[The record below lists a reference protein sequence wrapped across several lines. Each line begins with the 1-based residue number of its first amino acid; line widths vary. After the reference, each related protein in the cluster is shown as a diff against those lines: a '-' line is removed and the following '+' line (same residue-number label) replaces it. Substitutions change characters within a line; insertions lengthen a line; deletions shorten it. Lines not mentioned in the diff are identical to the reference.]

1 MSYLKHN
8 TKKEKRERESEK
20 KGGKRGGKKEAQ
32 CVHISL
38 AWRFAEVCTPLEPA
52 VSIAN
57 DTSGASLGNGVRCA
71 PGFHISS
78 TRYFGIRKRGLWGT
92 SFQELI
98 WLFLSLSVSLASSPL
113 QSVSLLSSFLLLL
126 YFCICRHSLSHSS
139 SPSLFLPPSLPLS
152 LLLFDLV
159 RMISSMEEKNACT
172 GEGKKIFLLTYSL
185 YVKSRGF
192 FLSPLVY
199 FSPFLLVKANEC
211 LKR

>member
-1 MSYLKHN
+1 MSSLKHN
-8 TKKEKRERESEK
+8 TEQEKRERESEE
-20 KGGKRGGKKEAQ
+20 KRGERREEKKEAQ

-98 WLFLSLSVSLASSPL
+98 WLFLSVSLSCFLSSPIGFTPLFFLVVVVLLHTQTFSVSLR
-113 QSVSLLSSFLLLL
+113 F
-126 YFCICRHSLSHSS
+126 SLSLSF
-139 SPSLFLPPSLPLS
+139 FLPPSLPLS
-152 LLLFDLV
+152 LLLFWFGKDDFKYGG
-159 RMISSMEEKNACT
+159 KNACT
-172 GEGKKIFLLTYSL
+172 GEGEIFLLTYSL

-192 FLSPLVY
+192 FLSRLRSFTPSSWLRQMNV
-199 FSPFLLVKANEC
+199 
-211 LKR
+211 